1 MMAPAGLMCACMC
14 VYYVLH
20 DRPLTLHWSDRS
32 SLEATVISPDLSKAS
47 APPPIFIMTISNFN
61 FQFLP
66 PSSSQFAT
74 KLHPCE
80 RRWGDCR
87 TRGCKNIYDAARGKS
102 SQITIDYCH
111 IECKCMF
118 VWVCAHVQH
127 KNLSS
132 WFRFIFD
139 LVLSSTCMTLVQRKN
154 SWVTLNVK
162 RVVLSMAT

>member
-87 TRGCKNIYDAARGKS
+87 TRGCKNIYDAAGGKS

-118 VWVCAHVQH
+118 VWVCVRTCNI
-127 KNLSS
+127 KICPPGLDS
-132 WFRFIFD
+132 
-139 LVLSSTCMTLVQRKN
+139 SSTWCFHQHVWHLCKEKQLGN
-154 SWVTLNVK
+154 LEC
-162 RVVLSMAT
+162 